1 MADWL
6 VIIGSAVLL
15 TGCGLMF
22 GELMEL
28 RGKRDDPQAVA
39 ALMKKGVIGN
49 RWVRAAVQILVTGGL
64 VMVSIGVTLGL

>member
-1 MADWL
+1 MAEWL
-6 VIIGSAVLL
+6 VIIGSAILL

-28 RGKRDDPQAVA
+28 RGKRADPQAVA
-39 ALMKKGVIGN
+39 ALLDKGVIGN
-49 RWVRAAVQILVTGGL
+49 RWVRLAVQLLVTGGL